1 MAKYQQSSQFRPS
14 PDGINRSAVETKIP
28 TLSPSWK
35 SSYAV
40 TNSASPRNYDG
51 DYNTRASPSLTKYFN
66 AGDQLREMLA
76 RYNQYSGHSRNPATL
91 TKLIASSGQANSLHR
106 RKLKRIGSWPIAM
119 NETIAEEGI
128 QPLKQFVKASEGVLD
143 KDISAGGET
152 SVADK
157 RLKSKNADISNLHTD
172 SAIKSIKEEMNTIKQ
187 KLEKMP
193 EESSISGT
201 VDTNLFQIHQEAT
214 SDQFSDSIVNM
225 KSQVEKCLSEIKNIR
240 EKVNLINKSSD
251 QTQEAPKDV
260 KVGHEH
266 ADTNIPV
273 HVLNTSKPINQV
285 IVDRLTSE
293 RDEALQTAVRY
304 RKIVDEMCHKEVA
317 MYKQIKNCVET
328 METMQM
334 EKKET
339 EFEVMHAKEEIARQQ
354 EKYSRLLETISER
367 CMKER
372 QNANADC
379 QVEIQGLQQQIKS
392 MEDIETTLRN
402 QIDRQ
407 TREKTQLLIDLE
419 QVRSQLMAKDVDSNQ
434 LLDKVNSEVSLAN
447 IERNNALDEAA
458 SLRLKLTQER
468 KERERNDMKLKS
480 ETEGLQRR
488 LRTIETELMASK
500 DNSLQLT
507 QQITKLEQQS
517 IQISTDKDS
526 RERGYVEEINKLQS
540 WLRKQEADY
549 MTAARKT
556 EIEYQQSKQ
565 ELQNILDG
573 QIHVCNQWKDSS
585 NQLAEQLQEI
595 TDKYGHMKNQ
605 SQTLERELQE
615 KLHYANKTIQD
626 LGDYSNQQDKLISSL
641 RERLEEEENS
651 NQKSANQNFELL
663 TKQSS
668 LLRDRQLLT
677 EEIEYLKLQ
686 LAAIPAAIP
695 KWETTNNAS
704 MISGKE

>member
-51 DYNTRASPSLTKYFN
+51 DYNTRASPSLAKYFN

-76 RYNQYSGHSRNPATL
+76 RYNQYSGHSRNPVTL

-187 KLEKMP
+187 
-193 EESSISGT
+193 
-201 VDTNLFQIHQEAT
+201 FQIHQEAT

-225 KSQVEKCLSEIKNIR
+225 
-240 EKVNLINKSSD
+240 NLINKSSD

-392 MEDIETTLRN
+392 MEDIEITLRN

-704 MISGKE
+704 SDEPELTWQ